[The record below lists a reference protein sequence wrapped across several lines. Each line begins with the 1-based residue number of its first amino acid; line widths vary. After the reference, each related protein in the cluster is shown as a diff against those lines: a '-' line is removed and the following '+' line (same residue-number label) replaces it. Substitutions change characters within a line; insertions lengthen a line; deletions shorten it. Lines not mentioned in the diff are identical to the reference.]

1 MIKGAVITVGILL
14 MCAAFGWFII
24 LAVQSFMK
32 EHPRDDD
39 DDHLWPSV

>member
-1 MIKGAVITVGILL
+1 MIKGAVITVAALL
-14 MCAAFGWFII
+14 LCAAFGWFII

-32 EHPRDDD
+32 DHPKDD

>member
-1 MIKGAVITVGILL
+1 MIKGAVITVATLL
-14 MCAAFGWFII
+14 LCAAFGWFII

-32 EHPRDDD
+32 DHQNDD

>member
-24 LAVQSFMK
+24 IAVQSFMK
-32 EHPRDDD
+32 DHPDEDD